1 MVGQTP
7 VNLCTP
13 PTLMWQ
19 LLPEHPNNQEQ
30 LTIQPRC
37 REGLNAGILSRLI
50 PKSIY
55 AMDFF
60 FLGGGREHVA
70 SLLATHHKND
80 KPQLAARLIGHAPAA
95 PK

>member
-13 PTLMWQ
+13 PTLMWR
-19 LLPEHPNNQEQ
+19 LLPEQPNNQEQ

-55 AMDFF
+55 VMIFF
-60 FLGGGREHVA
+60 FGGGRESMVRKRRSIIKKGSR
-70 SLLATHHKND
+70 SLQLGRLAT
-80 KPQLAARLIGHAPAA
+80 LL
-95 PK
+95 

>member
-55 AMDFF
+55 AMDF
-60 FLGGGREHVA
+60 
-70 SLLATHHKND
+70 LLVGEGVHGKKEHHKNA
-80 KPQLAARLIGHAPAA
+80 KPQLAARQIGHAPVTQ
-95 PK
+95 K

>member
-19 LLPEHPNNQEQ
+19 LLPEQPNNQEQ

-60 FLGGGREHVA
+60 FFLQWGEGEHGEKEEEY
-70 SLLATHHKND
+70 HKNG
-80 KPQLAARLIGHAPAA
+80 KPQLAAR
-95 PK
+95 